1 MLPPCRGGGGGGSGG
16 GGGDGGRGAR
26 GGGVDGAAR
35 DPVDGAG
42 AGDRPHGGPGARACP
57 QGAPPGAHPGR
68 EVRVH
73 CSRPTPS
80 SPPPSS
86 FAHRRP
92 PHGPPALAIP
102 SFPAAP
108 ADPLPATFA
117 PACASVLP
125 RDPGHREARAK
136 RPDLVPSRNRARAA
150 LAVRLAVL
158 RQAASGKAGKDQ
170 EHVLALLEPL
180 LEDKD
185 DWPRL
190 TAEAVKDPSTPYDV
204 EAVLQASAAGKDM
217 LKRLEEALEAAHESL
232 GGLRPAEEKFMA
244 NAAAVSKE
252 TKHSHFVLR
261 SSVAREEDHGDFRV
275 TGTGL

>member
-1 MLPPCRGGGGGGSGG
+1 M
-16 GGGDGGRGAR
+16 GDGGRGAAAWTAR
-26 GGGVDGAAR
+26 LETPWTAPALATALTADPGLGPALRAHLRELTPAAR
-35 DPVDGAG
+35 CGSIAL
-42 AGDRPHGGPGARACP
+42 
-57 QGAPPGAHPGR
+57 APPLRRPRRPPLPTDARPTDHLLLL
-68 EVRVH
+68 
-73 CSRPTPS
+73 SRP
-80 SPPPSS
+80 SPPP
-86 FAHRRP
+86 P
-92 PHGPPALAIP
+92 PP
-102 SFPAAP
+102 
-108 ADPLPATFA
+108 PLPAPFA
-117 PACASVLP
+117 PACASVPP

-244 NAAAVSKE
+244 KAAAVSKE